1 VTAAIQLSA
10 SVGCAAAC
18 RAIGLPRASFYRA
31 RTPQPESGVTA
42 SRPKP
47 ARSLSLTERQAVLD
61 QLHSDRFADQSPHQ
75 VHATLLDEGIYLCSP
90 STMYR
95 LLEEHGEVRERRDQL
110 RHPAY
115 QKPELLA
122 TRPNQVWTW
131 DITKLRGPAKWNY
144 FYLYVILDMF
154 SRYVVGWMVA
164 PRESAELAKK
174 LIAETVSKQGVP
186 AGQLYLHADNGSS
199 MTSKTLALKLA
210 DLGVTKSHSRPYV
223 SDDNPF
229 SESQFKTMK
238 YRPEFP
244 DRFGSL
250 EDARAHSQRFFHWYN
265 LEHRHSGIAMLTPHT
280 VHSGLAADVLDHRQR
295 VLSAAFQ
302 QNPERF
308 VRQSP
313 RPAPLPDAVWINP
326 PKPTPKPGPPEPS
339 ETH

>member
-1 VTAAIQLSA
+1 MTAAVQLSA
-10 SVGCAAAC
+10 SAGCAAAC
-18 RAIGLPRASFYRA
+18 RALDLPRASFYRGRVPRA
-31 RTPQPESGVTA
+31 ESIA
-42 SRPKP
+42 IRPRPKP
-47 ARSLSLTERQAVLD
+47 PRALSDTERQTALTH
-61 QLHSDRFADQSPHQ
+61 LHSERFVDQAPHQ
-75 VHATLLDEGIYLCSP
+75 VHATLLDEGVYVCSP
-90 STMYR
+90 RTMYR

-122 TRPNQVWTW
+122 TRPNQVWSW
-131 DITKLRGPAKWNY
+131 DITKLRGPAKWTY
-144 FYLYVILDMF
+144 FYLYVILDLF
-154 SRYVVGWMVA
+154 SRYVTGWMVA

-174 LIAETVSKQGVP
+174 LVQESLAKQGVLP
-186 AGQLYLHADNGSS
+186 GQLNLHADNGPS
-199 MTSKTLALKLA
+199 MRSKTLALKLA

-250 EDARAHSQRFFHWYN
+250 EDARAHSHSFFHWYN
-265 LEHRHSGIAMLTPHT
+265 LEHHHSGIAMLTPHM
-280 VHSGLAADVLDHRQR
+280 VHSGLAAEVLDNRQR
-295 VLSAAFQ
+295 VLAEAFRQ
-302 QNPERF
+302 HPERF
-308 VRQSP
+308 VRKPP

-326 PKPTPKPGPPEPS
+326 PKPGPPEGA

>member
-1 VTAAIQLSA
+1 VTAAAQLSA

-18 RAIGLPRASFYRA
+18 RALDLPRASFYRT
-31 RTPQPESGVTA
+31 RVPRRESEA
-42 SRPKP
+42 IAPRPKP
-47 ARSLSLTERQAVLD
+47 ARALSDTERQTALAH
-61 QLHSDRFADQSPHQ
+61 LHSERFVDQAPHQ
-75 VHATLLDEGIYLCSP
+75 VHATLLDEGAYVCSP
-90 STMYR
+90 RTMYR

-122 TRPNQVWTW
+122 TRPNQVWSW
-131 DITKLRGPAKWNY
+131 DITKLRGPVKWTY
-144 FYLYVILDMF
+144 FYLYVILDLF

-164 PRESAELAKK
+164 PGESAELAKK
-174 LIAETVSKQGVP
+174 LIQESLSKQGVSP
-186 AGQLYLHADNGSS
+186 GQLHIHADNGPS

-250 EDARAHSQRFFHWYN
+250 EDARAHAQGFCHWYN
-265 LEHRHSGIAMLTPHT
+265 LEHHHSGIAMLTPHM
-280 VHSGLAADVLDHRQR
+280 VHYGLAADVLDNRQR
-295 VLSAAFQ
+295 VLTAAFQ
-302 QNPERF
+302 QHPERF
-308 VRQSP
+308 VRKPP
-313 RPAPLPDAVWINP
+313 RPASLPNAVWINP
-326 PKPTPKPGPPEPS
+326 PKPGPPEGG

>member
-1 VTAAIQLSA
+1 MTAATQLSA

-18 RAIGLPRASFYRA
+18 RALDLPRASFYRA
-31 RTPQPESGVTA
+31 RVP
-42 SRPKP
+42 RPGSEAVAPRPRP
-47 ARSLSLTERQAVLD
+47 ARALSDTERQTALAH
-61 QLHSDRFADQSPHQ
+61 LHSERFVDQAPHQ
-75 VHATLLDEGIYLCSP
+75 VHATLMDEGIYVCSP
-90 STMYR
+90 RTMYR

-122 TRPNQVWTW
+122 TRPNQVWSW
-131 DITKLRGPAKWNY
+131 DITKLRGPVKWTF
-144 FYLYVILDMF
+144 FYLYVILDLF

-164 PRESAELAKK
+164 PGESAELAKK
-174 LIAETVSKQGVP
+174 LIQESISKQGVSP
-186 AGQLYLHADNGSS
+186 GQLHLHADNGPS

-250 EDARAHSQRFFHWYN
+250 EDARAHGQAFFHWYN
-265 LEHRHSGIAMLTPHT
+265 LEHHHSGIAMLTPHM
-280 VHSGLAADVLDHRQR
+280 VHYGLATDVLDNRQR
-295 VLSAAFQ
+295 VLTAAFQ
-302 QNPERF
+302 QHPERF
-308 VRQSP
+308 VRKPPQ
-313 RPAPLPDAVWINP
+313 PAPLPAAVWINP
-326 PKPTPKPGPPEPS
+326 PKPRPTEGG

>member
-1 VTAAIQLSA
+1 VTAATQLST

-18 RAIGLPRASFYRA
+18 RALDVPRASFYRA
-31 RTPQPESGVTA
+31 RAPRPQPDAVA
-42 SRPKP
+42 PRPKP
-47 ARSLSLTERQAVLD
+47 ARALSDAERRSALVH
-61 QLHSDRFADQSPHQ
+61 LHSERFVDQAPHQ
-75 VHATLLDEGIYLCSP
+75 VHATLLDEGIYVCSP
-90 STMYR
+90 RTMYR

-122 TRPNQVWTW
+122 TRPNQVWSW
-131 DITKLRGPAKWNY
+131 DITKLRGPVKWTY
-144 FYLYVILDMF
+144 FYLYVILDLF

-164 PRESAELAKK
+164 PGESAELAKK
-174 LIAETVSKQGVP
+174 LIQESLSKQGVSP
-186 AGQLYLHADNGSS
+186 GQLHIHADNGPS

-223 SDDNPF
+223 SNDNPF

-250 EDARAHSQRFFHWYN
+250 EDARAHGQVFFPWYN
-265 LEHRHSGIAMLTPHT
+265 LEHHHSGIAMLTPYM
-280 VHSGLAADVLDHRQR
+280 VHYGLAADVLDNRQR
-295 VLSAAFQ
+295 VLTAAFHEH
-302 QNPERF
+302 PERF
-308 VRQSP
+308 VRKPP

-326 PKPTPKPGPPEPS
+326 PKPSPPEGG

>member
-1 VTAAIQLSA
+1 MTAATQLST

-18 RAIGLPRASFYRA
+18 RALALPRASFYRA
-31 RTPQPESGVTA
+31 RTPRPARETVA
-42 SRPKP
+42 PRPKP
-47 ARSLSLTERQAVLD
+47 ARALSDTERQTALVH
-61 QLHSDRFADQSPHQ
+61 LHSERFVDQAPHQ
-75 VHATLLDEGIYLCSP
+75 VHAALLDEGVYVCSP
-90 STMYR
+90 RTMYR
-95 LLEEHGEVRERRDQL
+95 LLEQHGEIRERRDQL

-122 TRPNQVWTW
+122 TRPNQVWSW
-131 DITKLRGPAKWNY
+131 DITKLRGPVKWNY
-144 FYLYVILDMF
+144 FYLYVILDLF

-164 PRESAELAKK
+164 AGESAEMAKK
-174 LIAETVSKQGVP
+174 LIQESLSKQGVAP
-186 AGQLYLHADNGSS
+186 GQLNLHADNGPA

-250 EDARAHSQRFFHWYN
+250 EDARAHSQGFFRWYN
-265 LEHRHSGIAMLTPHT
+265 LEHHHSGIAMLTPYM
-280 VHSGLAADVLDHRQR
+280 VHYGLAADVLDQRQR
-295 VLSAAFQ
+295 VLTTAFQ
-302 QNPERF
+302 QHPERF
-308 VRQSP
+308 VRKSP
-313 RPAPLPDAVWINP
+313 RPTPLPDAVWINP
-326 PKPTPKPGPPEPS
+326 PKPGPPDGS

>member
-1 VTAAIQLSA
+1 VTVAAQLST

-18 RAIGLPRASFYRA
+18 RALAVPRASFYRA
-31 RTPQPESGVTA
+31 RTPRPKPEAGA
-42 SRPKP
+42 PRPKP
-47 ARSLSLTERQAVLD
+47 ARALSDTERQTALVH
-61 QLHSDRFADQSPHQ
+61 LHSERFMDQAPHQ
-75 VHATLLDEGIYLCSP
+75 VHAALLDEGIYVCSP
-90 STMYR
+90 RTLYR

-122 TRPNQVWTW
+122 TRPNQVWSW
-131 DITKLRGPAKWNY
+131 DITKLRGPAKWTY
-144 FYLYVILDMF
+144 FYLSVILDLF

-164 PRESAELAKK
+164 AGESAELAKK
-174 LIAETVSKQGVP
+174 LIQESLSKQGVAP
-186 AGQLYLHADNGSS
+186 GQLNLHADNGPA

-250 EDARAHSQRFFHWYN
+250 EDARAHCQGFFHWYN
-265 LEHRHSGIAMLTPHT
+265 LKHHHSGIAMLTPHI
-280 VHSGLAADVLDHRQR
+280 VHYGLAADILEQRQR
-295 VLSAAFQ
+295 VLTTAFQ
-302 QNPERF
+302 QHPERF
-308 VRQSP
+308 VRKPP
-313 RPAPLPDAVWINP
+313 RTTPLPDAVWINP
-326 PKPTPKPGPPEPS
+326 PKPGQPDGS

>member
-1 VTAAIQLSA
+1 VTAATQLST

-18 RAIGLPRASFYRA
+18 RALDLPRASFYRA
-31 RTPQPESGVTA
+31 RAPRPESGA
-42 SRPKP
+42 IAPRPKP
-47 ARSLSLTERQAVLD
+47 ARALSETERQTALVH
-61 QLHSDRFADQSPHQ
+61 LHSERFVDQAPHQ
-75 VHATLLDEGIYLCSP
+75 VHATLLDEGLYVCSP
-90 STMYR
+90 RTMYR

-122 TRPNQVWTW
+122 TRPNQVWSW
-131 DITKLRGPAKWNY
+131 DITKLRGPVKWTY
-144 FYLYVILDMF
+144 FYLYVILDLF

-164 PRESAELAKK
+164 PGESAELAKK
-174 LIAETVSKQGVP
+174 LIQESISKQGVP
-186 AGQLYLHADNGSS
+186 PGQLNLHADNGPS

-250 EDARAHSQRFFHWYN
+250 EDARAHGQGFFHWYN
-265 LEHRHSGIAMLTPHT
+265 LEHHHSGIAMLTPHM
-280 VHSGLAADVLDHRQR
+280 VHYGLAADVLDNRQR
-295 VLSAAFQ
+295 VLTAAFQ
-302 QNPERF
+302 QHPERF
-308 VRQSP
+308 VRKPP

-326 PKPTPKPGPPEPS
+326 PKTGPPEGG

>member
-1 VTAAIQLSA
+1 MTAAIQLSA
-10 SVGCAAAC
+10 AAGCAAAC
-18 RAIGLPRASFYRA
+18 RALDLPRASFYRG
-31 RTPQPESGVTA
+31 RVPRPEPAVIRP
-42 SRPKP
+42 RPKP
-47 ARSLSLTERQAVLD
+47 PRALSDTERQTALAH
-61 QLHSDRFADQSPHQ
+61 LHSERFVDQAPHQ
-75 VHATLLDEGIYLCSP
+75 VHATLLDEGVYVCSP
-90 STMYR
+90 RTMYR

-122 TRPNQVWTW
+122 TRPNQVWSW
-131 DITKLRGPAKWNY
+131 DITKLRGPAKWTY
-144 FYLYVILDMF
+144 FYLYVILDLF
-154 SRYVVGWMVA
+154 SRYVTGWMVA

-174 LIAETVSKQGVP
+174 LVQESLAKQGVLP
-186 AGQLYLHADNGSS
+186 GQLNLHADNGPS
-199 MTSKTLALKLA
+199 MRSKTLALKLA

-250 EDARAHSQRFFHWYN
+250 EDARAHSQSFFHWYN
-265 LEHRHSGIAMLTPHT
+265 LEHHHSGIAMLTPHM
-280 VHSGLAADVLDHRQR
+280 VHSGLAAEVLDNRQR
-295 VLSAAFQ
+295 VLAEAFRQ
-302 QNPERF
+302 HPERF
-308 VRQSP
+308 VRKPP

-326 PKPTPKPGPPEPS
+326 PKPGPPEGT